1 MRTSIEMVVRPLP
14 LEGKV
19 TRHLPMA
26 VVVVVE
32 RHQQP
37 EGKVA
42 EEGPADLAQVLQLQ
56 ARDWRRRSF

>member
-1 MRTSIEMVVRPLP
+1 MKPLP